1 MGLPSFVARRVIS
14 AFAVLIGVTVITFFL
29 LHLVAADPIT
39 VWLGKN
45 GANNPSLVA
54 LYTRVY
60 HLDAPFYVQYY
71 YYLVGLLHGYLGFST
86 YMNVPVYNAIAD
98 TLPLTI
104 QIVLLSMVFTFIL
117 GISNGLLSARFVG
130 RTPDKTIRGF
140 YIVFYSIPPFFVPL
154 LLIIIFG
161 YIFPILPTTGAMSS
175 NISPPPVI
183 TGIPI
188 FDAFLSGRWAAFED
202 IFIHMILPAL
212 ANALVAY
219 GIVTRVLRSS
229 MIDTLSSNFIRAAK
243 ARGIKESKIF
253 YRYAFKSSL
262 IPVITILALITA
274 FTFTSDAYVEYLF
287 GYPGIGDFIIEA
299 FYRFDYA
306 GILGAVIVFA
316 VVVVIANL
324 IADILYAVVDP
335 RIRYGAAA

>member
-1 MGLPSFVARRVIS
+1 MGLPSFILRRVIS
-14 AFAVLIGVTVITFFL
+14 AIAVLVGVTVITFFL

-54 LYTRVY
+54 IYTKVY
-60 HLDAPFYVQYY
+60 HLDSPFYVQYY
-71 YYLVGLLHGYLGFST
+71 YYVVGLLHGYLGFST
-86 YMNVPVYNAIAD
+86 YMNMPVYNAIAE

-104 QIVLLSMVFTFIL
+104 QIVTLSMIFTFIL
-117 GISNGLLSARFVG
+117 GISNGLLSARFAG
-130 RTPDKTIRGF
+130 KAPDKTIRGF
-140 YIVFYSIPPFFVPL
+140 YVVFYSIPPFFVPL

-161 YIFPILPTTGAMSS
+161 YFWPILPTTGAMSS
-175 NISPPPVI
+175 SINAPPTI
-183 TGIPI
+183 TGIPV
-188 FDAFLSGRWAAFED
+188 FDALLTGRWAAFED
-202 IFIHMILPAL
+202 ILTHMILPAL

-229 MIDTLSSNFIRAAK
+229 MIDNLSSNFIRAAK
-243 ARGIKESKIF
+243 ARGIKERKLF
-253 YRYAFKSSL
+253 YKHAFKSSL

-316 VVVVIANL
+316 IVVVIANL
-324 IADILYAVVDP
+324 VADVLYAVVDP